1 MNDADDGEIVELVL
15 RGNRDAFGIL
25 VRRYQGSIYNL
36 MYRMCRS
43 SEDAA
48 DLAQEAF
55 IKAYEK
61 LETFKTDKRFFPWL
75 YAIGLNHARDYSRKR
90 KLITGLTDEEMETL
104 DITGGADQTQ
114 DRMIQ
119 NLDLERL
126 SKAVQRLPI
135 DYREA
140 VVLRYQNDMAL
151 SEVAEVLGIS
161 LSGAKM
167 RVHRAL
173 AKLREMM
180 QEDNDL

>member
-1 MNDADDGEIVELVL
+1 MPIARPASGLMNDADDGEIVELVL

-104 DITGGADQTQ
+104 A
-114 DRMIQ
+114 IQ
-119 NLDLERL
+119 KHATCPNWNYTIR
-126 SKAVQRLPI
+126 P
-135 DYREA
+135 REPET
-140 VVLRYQNDMAL
+140 Y
-151 SEVAEVLGIS
+151 S
-161 LSGAKM
+161 
-167 RVHRAL
+167 
-173 AKLREMM
+173 
-180 QEDNDL
+180 